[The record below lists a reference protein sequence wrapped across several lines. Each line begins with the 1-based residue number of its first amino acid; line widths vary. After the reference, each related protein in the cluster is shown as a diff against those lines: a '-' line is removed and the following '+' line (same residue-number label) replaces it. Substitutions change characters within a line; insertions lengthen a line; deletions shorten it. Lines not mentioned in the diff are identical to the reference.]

1 MFDSQPLSIAT
12 LRLYLRSGI
21 RRDSAAFHATV
32 WPTDSANGLPL
43 IELPIRSPRQEA
55 FPSTPTRLSHIPRWV
70 PSTVGA
76 TLVLG
81 WVTICIPWREKVSAA
96 EASSTF
102 PLPRRRFSVSCSQVA
117 SAMAVGLPASSRM
130 PIAWIWV
137 W

>member
-1 MFDSQPLSIAT
+1 MLDSQPLSMET

-43 IELPIRSPRQEA
+43 IELPMRSPRQEA
-55 FPSTPTRLSHIPRWV
+55 WPSTPTRVSHMPRWV

-81 WVTICIPWREKVSAA
+81 WVRICIPWREKDSAA
-96 EASSTF
+96 EASCTL
-102 PLPRRRFSVSCSQVA
+102 PLPRRRLSVSRSQVA
-117 SAMAVGLPASSRM
+117 SAMLVGLPA
-130 PIAWIWV
+130 P
-137 W
+137 